1 MGPSKGGTTGDA
13 PTRLAAA
20 TDPPPAAGQ
29 TARRASGTRPRP
41 GRGFDLQA
49 GYGAVQKSLAGAG
62 VADSEDATAIA
73 INPAGLVDVGKRASS
88 RQERLRA
95 ITIFFLFRPLPI
107 ASLLTANH
115 LWASL
120 FMGMGGLA
128 VMPLTYLHSL
138 IGGALIGLASSLYLL
153 LDGRIAGVSGIIG
166 GSLRPTGEN
175 QLRNL
180 SFLFG
185 LFLGPVIYRLGFGG
199 WPMVHFQSGYWVFAL
214 AGLFVG
220 FGTGL
225 GSGCTSGH
233 GVCGWRAFR
242 EDRSLR
248 SQHFFPS
255 G

>member
-1 MGPSKGGTTGDA
+1 
-13 PTRLAAA
+13 
-20 TDPPPAAGQ
+20 
-29 TARRASGTRPRP
+29 
-41 GRGFDLQA
+41 
-49 GYGAVQKSLAGAG
+49 
-62 VADSEDATAIA
+62 
-73 INPAGLVDVGKRASS
+73 
-88 RQERLRA
+88 
-95 ITIFFLFRPLPI
+95 
-107 ASLLTANH
+107 
-115 LWASL
+115 
-120 FMGMGGLA
+120 
-128 VMPLTYLHSL
+128 MPLSYFHSL

-199 WPMVHFQSGYWVFAL
+199 WPMLHFQADYWVFAL

-233 GVCGWRAFR
+233 GVCGLARLSR
-242 EDRSLR
+242 RSIVAVATFLSVGIITVALMNR
-248 SQHFFPS
+248 VGVTTP
-255 G
+255 